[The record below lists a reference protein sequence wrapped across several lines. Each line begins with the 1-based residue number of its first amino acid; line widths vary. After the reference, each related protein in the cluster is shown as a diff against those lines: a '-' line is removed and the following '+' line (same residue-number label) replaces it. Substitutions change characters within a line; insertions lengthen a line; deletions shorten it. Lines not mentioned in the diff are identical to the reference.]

1 MKYEDYKFI
10 DFVQDEYFVHWVKHP
25 DEQSDKFWKIWLA
38 QHPEKREEVMH
49 ARKMINDIGYRYD
62 PGLIEDD
69 YVEMFESILKKG
81 RQQPLKEH
89 HDLFFLSKTLKVAAS
104 LAIIFVFVFVIVQL
118 RPVKEDRVPALVVLK
133 KQTPVGQKLITWL
146 EDGTKV
152 HLNAGS
158 SLRYPESF
166 SDSSRLVYLEGEAY
180 FEVTEDTNRPFVVK
194 TGIVQTTVL
203 GTSFNVRAYPDEN
216 RIEVAVAEGKVTVG
230 NESRSASFEYT
241 LIRNQMTS
249 YDVAAKQA
257 IRQDFDPNTV
267 LAWTKGIIHFK
278 DANIQEVIGTLE
290 RWYGVTFVVNRAL
303 DLEKDFSFRYEQKSL
318 EEILDGLGFA
328 FDFEFEIQDKIVTLN

>member
-62 PGLIEDD
+62 PELVAYD
-69 YVEMFESILKKG
+69 YVEMFENILKKG

-89 HDLFFLSKTLKVAAS
+89 HDPFFLSKALKVAAS
-104 LAIIFVFVFVIVQL
+104 LAIIFVFAFVIIQL
-118 RPVKEDRVPALVVLK
+118 RPFREAPAPESVYLT
-133 KQTPVGQKLITWL
+133 KQNPVGQKLVTWL

-203 GTSFNVRAYPDEN
+203 GTSFNVRAYPDES
-216 RIEVAVAEGKVTVG
+216 RVEVAVAEGKVKVG
-230 NESRSASFEYT
+230 HESRSASFKYT
-241 LIRNQMTS
+241 LTRHQMTS
-249 YDVAAKQA
+249 YDLSAKKA
-257 IRQDFDPNTV
+257 IKQDFDPSIV

-278 DANIQEVIGTLE
+278 NANIREIIGTLE

-318 EEILDGLGFA
+318 EEILEGLGFA
-328 FDFEFEIQDKIVTLN
+328 FAFEYEIQDKIVTLN